1 MLAIDRRDFYG
12 LEVGRQDDL
21 KHFDVFAV
29 SKLAM
34 TNLRWLMHT
43 RPCFEPNWALTF
55 TFEFNPT
62 LEHRPTESSCREGVA
77 YLRRDA
83 SFSR

>member
-1 MLAIDRRDFYG
+1 MLAIDGRDFYG

-43 RPCFEPNWALTF
+43 RPCFDPNWALTF
-55 TFEFNPT
+55 TFANSIQP
-62 LEHRPTESSCREGVA
+62 SSTDQLKARVVKVW
-77 YLRRDA
+77 LT
-83 SFSR
+83 